1 MRKEG
6 MGMNLITKIK
16 SKYRLFAAMII
27 VSCLLLGVYLYRSS
41 LQLENNVRIA
51 DSEIADEIKMIE
63 TDGEFNIFDMEYQD
77 FIQNLIDDEKKGAS
91 ISQPFL
97 IYDPFG
103 TNSDAVNVYFNESVE
118 NVSYTIKTDGYA
130 DYSQT
135 LKTDQDDGYQIIG
148 LVAGETNTL
157 ILNVN
162 DQSFTYT
169 LKMPKS
175 PSNAAN
181 QLEITDGESQEALSN
196 GLFAMLGKD
205 TRSNIFLYDNN
216 GTLRSEL
223 IVDDSEYRSDRV
235 LTIDDQ
241 LVYTYDKRGFLFVN
255 RQGKIEKIMELDGYY
270 MHHDFIYDQQRHSL
284 LILANKDDD
293 DTIEDRVVSL
303 NIKTGKTQELVNMKE
318 LLPEM
323 YETAEGKGEKN
334 TYGGDELDWIHL
346 NSLSLMDDGSLLV
359 SSRELS
365 TIIKITDLYDEVE
378 IDYMISDESIYED
391 LSYQDLILDKVSDF
405 SSQAGQ
411 HAVTYSRDEDMESGC
426 YYVSLFNNNYGKM
439 STRSDYDW
447 SNIEGVGTYQQ
458 GTCSYYYKY
467 LVNENTGTY
476 TLVDSIVLPYSAIV
490 SSIEYYDGHI
500 QTSSGK
506 DLSFA
511 EYDASG
517 NLIREFEY
525 EAEEYAYRVLKY
537 SFDLWFE

>member
-6 MGMNLITKIK
+6 MSMNLITKIK

-51 DSEIADEIKMIE
+51 DSEIADEIKMIK

-77 FIQNLIDDEKKGAS
+77 FIQNLIDEKKGAS

-103 TNSDAVNVYFNESVE
+103 TNSNAVNVYFNESVE

-223 IVDDSEYRSDRV
+223 IVDDSE
-235 LTIDDQ
+235 
-241 LVYTYDKRGFLFVN
+241 
-255 RQGKIEKIMELDGYY
+255 
-270 MHHDFIYDQQRHSL
+270 
-284 LILANKDDD
+284 
-293 DTIEDRVVSL
+293 
-303 NIKTGKTQELVNMKE
+303 
-318 LLPEM
+318 
-323 YETAEGKGEKN
+323 
-334 TYGGDELDWIHL
+334 
-346 NSLSLMDDGSLLV
+346 
-359 SSRELS
+359 
-365 TIIKITDLYDEVE
+365 
-378 IDYMISDESIYED
+378 
-391 LSYQDLILDKVSDF
+391 
-405 SSQAGQ
+405 
-411 HAVTYSRDEDMESGC
+411 
-426 YYVSLFNNNYGKM
+426 
-439 STRSDYDW
+439 
-447 SNIEGVGTYQQ
+447 
-458 GTCSYYYKY
+458 
-467 LVNENTGTY
+467 
-476 TLVDSIVLPYSAIV
+476 
-490 SSIEYYDGHI
+490 
-500 QTSSGK
+500 
-506 DLSFA
+506 
-511 EYDASG
+511 
-517 NLIREFEY
+517 
-525 EAEEYAYRVLKY
+525 
-537 SFDLWFE
+537 